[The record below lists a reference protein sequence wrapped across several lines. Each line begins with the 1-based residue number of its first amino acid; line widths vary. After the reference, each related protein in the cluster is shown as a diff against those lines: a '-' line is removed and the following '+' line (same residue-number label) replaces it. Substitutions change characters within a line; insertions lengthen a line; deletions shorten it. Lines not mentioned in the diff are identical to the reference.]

1 MLEETSPEFE
11 KTLTDKFGTR
21 HSTTIARGEVHPEIW
36 TQTLEKSRKLSP
48 VYAELIEKTTD
59 PFVSAIRDSPAQQCV
74 TYDGRLLLV
83 GDAFAQHR
91 PHAGMGTNQA
101 AYQALQLGEV
111 LEEKGSL
118 KEWESNSI
126 AFSKKASAITLGI
139 GEYFFSGQV
148 PPVLKATL
156 GPDTLPEQVM

>member
-21 HSTTIARGEVHPEIW
+21 HLTTIPRGKVDPEIW
-36 TQTLEKSRKLSP
+36 GQTLERSRKLNA
-48 VYAELIEKTTD
+48 VYAELIQKTTD

-74 TYDGRLLLV
+74 TYDGKLLLV

-91 PHAGMGTNQA
+91 PHAGMATNQA
-101 AYQALQLGEV
+101 AYQALELGKV
-111 LEEKGSL
+111 LEGKKSL
-118 KEWESNSI
+118 QDWESNSI
-126 AFSKKASAITLGI
+126 AFSKRARAVTLGI

-148 PPVLKATL
+148 PPVLSATL